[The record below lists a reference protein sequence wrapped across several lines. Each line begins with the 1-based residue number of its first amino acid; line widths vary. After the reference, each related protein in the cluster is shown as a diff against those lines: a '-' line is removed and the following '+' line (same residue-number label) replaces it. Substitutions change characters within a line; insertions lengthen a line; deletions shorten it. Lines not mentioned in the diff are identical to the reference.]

1 MANDNREHEEMV
13 IHVYPNGD
21 QVAMSVA
28 DSKKQTRMDHVNKIV
43 AARREHLMTNIGYNH
58 GTNRAQALR
67 EIEEQLQELR
77 RVLLSSG
84 VQQ

>member
-1 MANDNREHEEMV
+1 MTTSAN
-13 IHVYPNGD
+13 
-21 QVAMSVA
+21 
-28 DSKKQTRMDHVNKIV
+28 TRRWSFTSTRTAIRSQCLWLTQRSRLAWITSARSWLPDVNIDDD
-43 AARREHLMTNIGYNH
+43 IGYTH

-77 RVLLSSG
+77 RVLLASG